1 MFERKAKCYDTKA
14 KQQFKWNWTGILQI
28 NWSYLMTYLKLV
40 QLYDIKGRKRQ
51 SVMQL
56 HRIENLFD
64 YENWNES
71 DIGFLSISLSF
82 FSFFFVSP
90 SRFFFPLS
98 FYLSHYFTFLF
109 HRLLLSFP
117 SIFHYLSFSSWSF
130 SIYLFLLVVL
140 HLCSILFF
148 ILRLIFHVLA
158 NFQKSNSLTFLLL
171 NVNIFF

>member
-1 MFERKAKCYDTKA
+1 
-14 KQQFKWNWTGILQI
+14 
-28 NWSYLMTYLKLV
+28 MTYLKLV

-90 SRFFFPLS
+90 SYFFLPLP
-98 FYLSHYFTFLF
+98 FFLSHSFTFRF
-109 HRLLLSFP
+109 HLLLLLSFP

-158 NFQKSNSLTFLLL
+158 NFQKSNSVTFLLL

>member
-1 MFERKAKCYDTKA
+1 
-14 KQQFKWNWTGILQI
+14 
-28 NWSYLMTYLKLV
+28 MTYLKLV

-71 DIGFLSISLSF
+71 DIGFLSISLSS

-90 SRFFFPLS
+90 SYFFLPLS
-98 FYLSHYFTFLF
+98 FFLYHSFTFLF
-109 HRLLLSFP
+109 HLLLLSFP

-130 SIYLFLLVVL
+130 SIYNTSFCLLSFISVLFYLLYDIIR
-140 HLCSILFF
+140 CK
-148 ILRLIFHVLA
+148 
-158 NFQKSNSLTFLLL
+158 NFS
-171 NVNIFF
+171 